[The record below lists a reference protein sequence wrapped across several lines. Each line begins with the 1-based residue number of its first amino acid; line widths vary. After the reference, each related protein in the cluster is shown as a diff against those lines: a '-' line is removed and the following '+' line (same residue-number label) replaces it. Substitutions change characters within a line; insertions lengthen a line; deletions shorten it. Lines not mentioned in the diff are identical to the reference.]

1 MLLVIIL
8 KIGIAGW
15 DRWSR
20 YMDEIVVMIAMD
32 GEMTPCSPGV
42 TDYRGVTQMPDCCGS
57 VHEVVI
63 NSMNIFSRCG
73 SYFP

>member
-20 YMDEIVVMIAMD
+20 YVDEIVVMIAMD

-42 TDYRGVTQMPDCCGS
+42 TDYRGVTQMPDC
-57 VHEVVI
+57 
-63 NSMNIFSRCG
+63 
-73 SYFP
+73 